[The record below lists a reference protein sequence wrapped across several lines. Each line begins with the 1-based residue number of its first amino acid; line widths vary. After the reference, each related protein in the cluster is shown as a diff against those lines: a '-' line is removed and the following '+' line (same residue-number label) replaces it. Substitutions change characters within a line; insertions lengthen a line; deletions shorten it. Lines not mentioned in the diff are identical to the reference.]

1 MPKYKGYKALSEG
14 GTKYLDLSD
23 ERIYNQLT
31 PAERKRLE
39 HQAEWYREEV
49 RLAKSEYYDT
59 LESDFQRR
67 QAIKR
72 QQYILSGQS
81 EEDALNTFFNNYYVG
96 LSVRGENNLATMLE
110 WVVAQYKSTSG
121 KSNLYND
128 LPELTLFYAD
138 KRSRT
143 GNTDTDIQLA
153 GDDESTYEDVKEE
166 LVTRMRE
173 RGLPKYV
180 IDFAIDGGFNEI
192 NEQLHAQ
199 GKSLK
204 DLSLKELRYIAKNAS
219 KS

>member
-1 MPKYKGYKALSEG
+1 MPKYKGYKVLSEG

-49 RLAKSEYYDT
+49 RPSKADYYDT
-59 LESDFQRR
+59 LETDLQRSL
-67 QAIKR
+67 AIKR
-72 QQYILSGQS
+72 QQYILSGKS
-81 EEDALNTFFNNYYVG
+81 EEDALDTFFNNYYVG
-96 LSVRGENNLATMLE
+96 LSVRGENNLAIMLE
-110 WVVAQYKSTSG
+110 WVVAQYKSIAG

-143 GNTDTDIQLA
+143 GKTDTDTQLA
-153 GDDESTYEDVKEE
+153 GDDESTYEDVEQE
-166 LVTRMRE
+166 LVDRMRE

-180 IDFAIDGGFNEI
+180 IDFALDGGFTEVDA
-192 NEQLHAQ
+192 QLRAQ

-204 DLSLKELRYIAKNAS
+204 YLSIKELKYIAKNAS
-219 KS
+219 